1 MTAKNA
7 PHPSHSRV
15 GVGRGLKRN
24 VWDTGDVLFLDLVL
38 VSWVIYF
45 VKIKLCTFLCV
56 YYNSIKV
63 LKKQPPFPNAPLT
76 EC

>member
-1 MTAKNA
+1 M
-7 PHPSHSRV
+7 SY
-15 GVGRGLKRN
+15 
-24 VWDTGDVLFLDLVL
+24 FLI
-38 VSWVIYF
+38 WFWFHGCIYF

-63 LKKQPPFPNAPLT
+63 LKKRPPFPNAPLR